1 MKAATG
7 ELNLT
12 VITLIAIAAVIGFF
26 WILWPSIRDTIGNQ
40 WNDINSYD
48 SNDQANGGGSTG
60 RGLINNNASGKS
72 SNNASGKPSKKTSG
86 K

>member
-26 WILWPSIRDTIGNQ
+26 WLMWPNIQNA
-40 WNDINSYD
+40 INSQW
-48 SNDQANGGGSTG
+48 SN
-60 RGLINNNASGKS
+60 IS
-72 SNNASGKPSKKTSG
+72 SNAPTGMIVNLIK
-86 K
+86 

>member
-26 WILWPSIRDTIGNQ
+26 WIMWPNIQNSLNDQ
-40 WNDINSYD
+40 WNNINS
-48 SNDQANGGGSTG
+48 SPN
-60 RGLINNNASGKS
+60 SGYIILDNLNK
-72 SNNASGKPSKKTSG
+72 
-86 K
+86 

>member
-26 WILWPSIRDTIGNQ
+26 WVMWSNIKSAMNSQWENISGNDP
-40 WNDINSYD
+40 N
-48 SNDQANGGGSTG
+48 NGIIVLE
-60 RGLINNNASGKS
+60 RR
-72 SNNASGKPSKKTSG
+72 
-86 K
+86 

>member
-26 WILWPSIRDTIGNQ
+26 WILWPGIKDSLNNQ
-40 WNDINSYD
+40 WDNIANS
-48 SNDQANGGGSTG
+48 S
-60 RGLINNNASGKS
+60 GLIILDRK
-72 SNNASGKPSKKTSG
+72 
-86 K
+86 

>member
-26 WILWPSIRDTIGNQ
+26 WVMWPKIQNSIGQQ
-40 WNDINSYD
+40 WENV
-48 SNDQANGGGSTG
+48 
-60 RGLINNNASGKS
+60 S
-72 SNNASGKPSKKTSG
+72 SNYNGKPGYSMIVLER
-86 K
+86 

>member
-26 WILWPSIRDTIGNQ
+26 WLMWPSIQDAINKQ
-40 WNDINSYD
+40 WENINS
-48 SNDQANGGGSTG
+48 ND
-60 RGLINNNASGKS
+60 
-72 SNNASGKPSKKTSG
+72 PSPAGYIIVDHK
-86 K
+86 

>member
-26 WILWPSIRDTIGNQ
+26 WFMWPSIRNSIGNQ
-40 WNDINSYD
+40 WDTINTYEE
-48 SNDQANGGGSTG
+48 NDQSHG
-60 RGLINNNASGKS
+60 NN
-72 SNNASGKPSKKTSG
+72 T
-86 K
+86 

>member
-26 WILWPSIRDTIGNQ
+26 WIMWPNIQDS
-40 WNDINSYD
+40 INSQWENISSDYD
-48 SNDQANGGGSTG
+48 KSE
-60 RGLINNNASGKS
+60 SGYIVIEH
-72 SNNASGKPSKKTSG
+72 NR
-86 K
+86 

>member
-26 WILWPSIRDTIGNQ
+26 WLLWPGIQQAINTQWGNISGP
-40 WNDINSYD
+40 N
-48 SNDQANGGGSTG
+48 NGGMVVQ
-60 RGLINNNASGKS
+60 LLK
-72 SNNASGKPSKKTSG
+72 
-86 K
+86 

>member
-26 WILWPSIRDTIGNQ
+26 WMMWPSIKNS
-40 WNDINSYD
+40 INSQWSNI
-48 SNDQANGGGSTG
+48 SNDKGYNYNGIIILE
-60 RGLINNNASGKS
+60 R
-72 SNNASGKPSKKTSG
+72 
-86 K
+86 

>member
-26 WILWPSIRDTIGNQ
+26 WLMWPNIQNAINTQ
-40 WNDINSYD
+40 WNNIS
-48 SNDQANGGGSTG
+48 GTG
-60 RGLINNNASGKS
+60 MVIVER
-72 SNNASGKPSKKTSG
+72 
-86 K
+86 

>member
-26 WILWPSIRDTIGNQ
+26 WFMWPNIKRSIANQSQTGAMGN
-40 WNDINSYD
+40 D
-48 SNDQANGGGSTG
+48 SKIDVG
-60 RGLINNNASGKS
+60 
-72 SNNASGKPSKKTSG
+72 
-86 K
+86 